1 MRWLA
6 RAILALQGL
15 LFFLLGSGLL
25 AISGVHAVHLFPAWD
40 GSELTWATLVALI
53 LGAILSFLGLFGL
66 AASCSTA
73 PGAAFTYGFLLF
85 FFVLAQIAAVCAF
98 FFFRFE
104 VEKILVSSLK
114 QSLRSYP
121 STEDPSVYE
130 RIVKE
135 LWDEAQRQLECCGVE
150 TFADW
155 SESSFGEESGVP
167 QSCCRDN
174 SQCAPDQVLWSQEN
188 PTIVQT
194 GCIHLLG
201 HAADHLPAI
210 LGTVAAVFAF
220 QVLGFCFACC
230 LGSANRVDAWEHY

>member
-6 RAILALQGL
+6 RIILAIQGL
-15 LFFLLGSGLL
+15 LLFLVGSGLL
-25 AISGVHAVHLFPAWD
+25 AISGVHAVHLFPDWD
-40 GSELTWATLVALI
+40 GSELTWATLATLL
-53 LGAILSFLGLFGL
+53 LGATLTLLGLCGL

-85 FFVLAQIAAVCAF
+85 FFVLLQIAAVCAF

-104 VEKILVSSLK
+104 IEKILVSSLK
-114 QSLRSYP
+114 QSIGSYP
-121 STEDPSVYE
+121 TTEEESVYK

-135 LWDEAQRQLECCGVE
+135 LWDETQRQLECCGVE

-155 SESSFGEESGVP
+155 RETSFGEENGVP
-167 QSCCRDN
+167 QSCCKDET
-174 SQCAPDQVLWSQEN
+174 QCQSDQVLWDREN

-201 HAADHLPAI
+201 LAADHLPVILSTAAAI
-210 LGTVAAVFAF
+210 FAF
-220 QVLGFCFACC
+220 QVVGFCLACC
-230 LGSANRVDAWEHY
+230 LGSANRVAAWEQY